1 MRNFLFVTLG
11 IIIIAFLLFLLGYLV
26 GRGYDLG
33 EEPLARS
40 ASPALS
46 AARPVS
52 SADKPASTAIGP
64 GGPTGVKIEKRETV
78 SQPGITSEISP
89 RQADLPYTIQVA
101 SSQSEEKSLALVN
114 RLKTRGY
121 PAYIEEA
128 ELKGEKWF
136 RVRVGSFQNRE
147 AALQLITRLIAE
159 EGLKDAIIWKR

>member
-33 EEPLARS
+33 EKPIARL
-40 ASPALS
+40 ASPA
-46 AARPVS
+46 S
-52 SADKPASTAIGP
+52 SADRPASPASGQ
-64 GGPTGVKIEKRETV
+64 VRKIEKRETV
-78 SQPGITSEISP
+78 SQPPITSEISP

-101 SSQSEEKSLALVN
+101 SSQSEEKALALVN

-147 AALQLITRLIAE
+147 AALQLITRLIGE